1 MAASS
6 SLILPKGELSKEE
19 LLTTGSLQE
28 YQPWLL
34 DDHPL
39 RSYPTQCIPGLGPL
53 LRNGFKSFQM
63 RWKEY
68 SLRAVCL
75 VLASLYVLVFATPC
89 CLPADSLTVLHTR
102 VSARSPGLYS
112 RRPPWRGYIHVA
124 ILMHASSRT
133 RIPGQTP
140 CRDLSLLDATA

>member
-6 SLILPKGELSKEE
+6 SLILPKYELSKEE
-19 LLTTGSLQE
+19 LRNAGSLQE

-53 LRNGFKSFQM
+53 LRSGFQSVRM
-63 RWKEY
+63 RWKEL

-75 VLASLYVLVFATPC
+75 ILASLYVWVFAT
-89 CLPADSLTVLHTR
+89 
-102 VSARSPGLYS
+102 
-112 RRPPWRGYIHVA
+112 HVA
-124 ILMHASSRT
+124 YLL
-133 RIPGQTP
+133 TP
-140 CRDLSLLDATA
+140 